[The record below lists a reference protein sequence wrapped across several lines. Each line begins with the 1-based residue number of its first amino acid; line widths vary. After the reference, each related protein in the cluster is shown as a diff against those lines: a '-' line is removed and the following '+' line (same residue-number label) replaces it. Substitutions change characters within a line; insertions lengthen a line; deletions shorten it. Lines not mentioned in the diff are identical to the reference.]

1 MRVFSPVVS
10 RRGKSFPIAARERS
24 LDGQIWGFVDTS
36 KVNADRFIEKL
47 QAAIKKLHRP
57 KDFVVVRKEAPSQI
71 REALQS
77 SSAPQEPTR
86 SGLNGSAEDRVEVEG
101 GVDEINELFHE
112 QGWTNGLPVIP
123 PTDENVRAM
132 LSHSPF
138 SADEE
143 LGLLPP

>member
-57 KDFVVVRKEAPSQI
+57 KDFVVVRKEAPGFPLAPEQI
-71 REALQS
+71 GVLEQCGFVVLCF
-77 SSAPQEPTR
+77 
-86 SGLNGSAEDRVEVEG
+86 GDRGTSLSWSV
-101 GVDEINELFHE
+101 VDA
-112 QGWTNGLPVIP
+112 Q
-123 PTDENVRAM
+123 DR
-132 LSHSPF
+132 
-138 SADEE
+138 D
-143 LGLLPP
+143 